1 MSKAQEKDEGATAEE
16 EYKSEMKK
24 KDAEKVKDAEDKQA
38 PKIDVNSD
46 FINKIQSKLNSS
58 NVASLET
65 VGKQSKDAAS
75 KVMGIKG
82 FEEYFRP
89 FQEARTLLWNELGKA
104 NSYDLPIN
112 MNAGKPDIPADYKK
126 TIKLHFN
133 SASKEQMQYIERLRG
148 RSQDLDRTERMSN
161 TLSTEQIE
169 KKGLK
174 IPHNFMTISAEAAE
188 KKDELLVARIIIFC
202 GVDKS
207 TAQDIAAIADS
218 RSLDDILD
226 SWEYRIRTGYPN
238 STQSTEPSQ
247 STSQSG
253 YQ

>member
-1 MSKAQEKDEGATAEE
+1 MSKTQEKDEGAEAEQ
-16 EYKSEMKK
+16 EYNKELKK
-24 KDAEKVKDAEDKQA
+24 KDQEKVKETEDKQT
-38 PKIDVNSD
+38 PKIDVNND
-46 FINKIQSKLNSS
+46 FINRIQSKLNSS
-58 NVASLET
+58 NVAGLENT
-65 VGKQSKDAAS
+65 GKQSRDAAT

-104 NSYDLPIN
+104 NTYDLPVN
-112 MNAGKPDIPADYKK
+112 VNAGKPLIPADYKK

-133 SASKEQMQYIERLRG
+133 SASKEQMQYIEKLRG
-148 RSQDLDRTERMSN
+148 ISQDLDRTERMAN

-174 IPHNFMTISAEAAE
+174 IPANFMTISSESA
-188 KKDELLVARIIIFC
+188 KKKEELLTSRTIIFC
-202 GVDKS
+202 GVDKE
-207 TAQDIAAIADS
+207 TAENISAIADS